1 MALMAWLIRE
11 EFSLIFLRFHSESQ
25 ANLLHQHLFLSPEA
39 SLVHFKQTCID
50 WRAFWFRSFAIVR
63 LFHMT
68 GVSLMIFVFYGQFHA
83 LHHPVMDEIWLKE
96 ASSRCLGTWCSTR
109 CRFFKLLGLRPQTN
123 LHLFHSLIE

>member
-1 MALMAWLIRE
+1 
-11 EFSLIFLRFHSESQ
+11 
-25 ANLLHQHLFLSPEA
+25 
-39 SLVHFKQTCID
+39 
-50 WRAFWFRSFAIVR
+50 
-63 LFHMT
+63 MT